1 MLYYPRGIL
10 FKKFSSWIFFVTEV
24 IQMSINRN
32 QDWNNRYFD
41 EEEQKAIEEFFRQM
55 AIAEES
61 ILTEGTVTGEELRKS
76 LGI

>member
-1 MLYYPRGIL
+1 
-10 FKKFSSWIFFVTEV
+10 
-24 IQMSINRN
+24 MSINRN

>member
-32 QDWNNRYFD
+32 QDQNNRYFD

-61 ILTEGTVTGEELRKS
+61 ILTEGTVTDEELRKS